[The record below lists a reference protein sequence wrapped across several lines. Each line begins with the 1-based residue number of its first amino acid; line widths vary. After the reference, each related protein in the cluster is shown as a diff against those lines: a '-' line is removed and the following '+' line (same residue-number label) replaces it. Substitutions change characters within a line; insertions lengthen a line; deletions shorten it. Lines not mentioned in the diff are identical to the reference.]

1 MQQNTWLIRLLFT
14 IGVTVLAA
22 YALIPSVIYFTL
34 DEKAREE
41 VRGDAAAFKKY
52 VPSWAPDA
60 HIVPGLDL
68 QGGVHM
74 VLGVDLDKAISD
86 KARRIAGRM
95 RDELTEKKVGF
106 TAVDHLADEGK
117 GDRLRVTFA
126 DDAAL
131 QTFDKDVAENYGDL
145 AEVGRDGLTITYR
158 VHPDWVN
165 KIKTDAVDQTIK
177 TITNRIDKM
186 HVTEPSIT
194 KRGSDQ
200 VQVQLPGYTNPEEAK
215 SLIGRTAQL
224 EFQMCDDESD
234 FLTKV
239 EGLPEW
245 AKLNSS
251 GFQRRDGQFVQDI
264 SLEFPEER
272 LKEMRAFLVG
282 KVPSGLVVK
291 YGRENARAGEP
302 PMMRTYTL
310 HADVDLTGDDLVN
323 AQVAMGSPEQPNP
336 YVTIEFS
343 PTGKQIFGDLTTKNV
358 GKRMAIV
365 LEDIVDSAPVINE
378 PITGG
383 SAQISMGGSRTR
395 EEMLHDA
402 NQLALVLKAGALPAP
417 VTFREERTVGPSLGR
432 DAINQAKWAALVGAM
447 LVTLFML
454 LVYRLGGL
462 FAMIAAFLNIFLVLA
477 TLSLFGASLSLPG
490 IAGLLLTVGMAVDAN
505 VVINE
510 RIREEFLAGKTAR
523 GAVEAGYNS
532 AFSAILDS
540 NVTSF
545 LAGLVLLQF
554 GSGPVQ
560 NFATTLLIGIVATM
574 FCAVFVTRILFD
586 IYTLKDRDTLLI

>member
-14 IGVTVLAA
+14 LGVVVLAA
-22 YALIPSVIYFTL
+22 YALVPSVIYFTL
-34 DEKAREE
+34 DEAKREE

-52 VPSWAPDA
+52 LPSWAPEA

-86 KARRIAGRM
+86 KARRIGGRM
-95 RDELTEKKVGF
+95 RDELEEKKVDF
-106 TAVDHLADEGK
+106 SAIDHLAEEGK

-126 DDAAL
+126 DNAAL
-131 QTFDKDVAENYGDL
+131 TTFEKDLADNYGDL
-145 AEVGRDGLTITYR
+145 VEVSRSGLTIVFR

-177 TITNRIDKM
+177 TISNRIDKM

-194 KRGSDQ
+194 KRGTDQ

-224 EFQMCDDESD
+224 EFQMCDDEND
-234 FLTKV
+234 FLTKL
-239 EGLPEW
+239 EDLPPW

-264 SLEFPEER
+264 YLEFPEDR

-282 KVPSGLVVK
+282 KVPTGLVVK
-291 YGRENARAGEP
+291 YGRENPRAGEAP
-302 PMMRTYTL
+302 KMRTYTL
-310 HADVDLTGDDLVN
+310 SADVDLTGEDLVN

-343 PTGKQIFGDLTTKNV
+343 RTGRQIFGDLTTKNV
-358 GKRMAIV
+358 GRRMAIV

-378 PITGG
+378 PILGG
-383 SAQISMGGSRTR
+383 NAQISMGGSRTR
-395 EEMLHDA
+395 DEMLRDA
-402 NQLALVLKAGALPAP
+402 NQLSLVLKAGALPAP
-417 VTFREERTVGPSLGR
+417 VTFREERSVGPSLGR
-432 DAINQAKWAALVGAM
+432 DALEQAKIAFLLGAI
-447 LVTLFML
+447 LVTLFMIF
-454 LVYRLGGL
+454 VYRLGGL
-462 FAMIAAFLNIFLVLA
+462 FAMMGVALNIFLVLS

-505 VVINE
+505 IIINE
-510 RIREEFLAGKTAR
+510 RMREEFLAGKTAR
-523 GAVEAGYNS
+523 ASVEAGYS
-532 AFSAILDS
+532 TAFSAILDS
-540 NVTSF
+540 NVSSA
-545 LAGLVLLQF
+545 LAGFVILQF

-560 NFATTLLIGIVATM
+560 NFATTLLIGIAATM
-574 FCAVFVTRILFD
+574 FTAVFVTRIFFD
-586 IYTLKDRDTLLI
+586 IYTLKDRETLLI

>member
-14 IGVTVLAA
+14 IGVVGLAG
-22 YALIPSVIYFTL
+22 YMLVPSFIYFSL
-34 DEKAREE
+34 PAADLAE
-41 VRGDAAAFKKY
+41 VQKDSAAFKKHL
-52 VPSWAPDA
+52 PKWSQES

-86 KARRIAGRM
+86 KARRIAGRL
-95 RDELTEKKVGF
+95 RDELTEKHIEF
-106 TAVDHLADEGK
+106 EAVDHLADEGK
-117 GDRLRVTFA
+117 GDRVRVKFK

-131 QTFDKDVAENYGDL
+131 KTFENDLSARYADL
-145 AEVGRDGLTITYR
+145 AEISRDGTTVLFR

-165 KIKTDAVDQTIK
+165 KIKSDAVDQTIK

-186 HVTEPSIT
+186 HVTEPSIS

-224 EFQMCDDESD
+224 EFMMCDDEDD
-234 FLTKV
+234 FLTKLT
-239 EGLPEW
+239 GLPEW
-245 AKLNSS
+245 ASLKNS
-251 GFQRRDGQFVQDI
+251 GFQRKDGNYVRDI
-264 SLEFPEER
+264 YLEFPEEYQKQMQQW
-272 LKEMRAFLVG
+272 LLG

-291 YGRENARAGEP
+291 FHHEDARAAEAAK
-302 PMMRTYTL
+302 MRTYTL
-310 HADVDLTGDDLVN
+310 KADVDLTGDDLVN
-323 AQVAMGSPEQPNP
+323 AQVAMGSPEQPQP

-343 PTGKQIFGDLTTKNV
+343 PTGKQIFADLTTKNV
-358 GKRMAIV
+358 GHRMAIV

-383 SAQISMGGSRTR
+383 SAQITMGGSRTR

-417 VTFREERTVGPSLGR
+417 VTFREERSVGATLGK
-432 DAINQAKWAALVGAM
+432 DALEQAKKACLIGAI
-447 LVTLFML
+447 LVTLFMI
-454 LVYRLGGL
+454 LVYRLGGV

-477 TLSLFGASLSLPG
+477 ALSFFNGSLSLPG

-505 VVINE
+505 VIINE

-523 GAVEAGYNS
+523 AAVEAGYAS

-540 NVTSF
+540 NVSSF
-545 LAGLVLLQF
+545 LAGLVLLEV

-560 NFATTLLIGIVATM
+560 NFATTLLIGIVSTM
-574 FCAVFVTRILFD
+574 FTAVFVTRILFD
-586 IYTLKDRDTLLI
+586 IYTLKDRERLAI